1 MASKLIIEKYSPDIE
16 KFMKNNSNKNKLFRY
31 IYSYMKKNSEALS
44 YNVPIYKIPFNKA
57 GMDYKIV
64 MDVTG
69 INPRE
74 MKKDIN
80 SISEIKKYAD
90 VLKDPLYFVLTM
102 IIFEYNKQVRLTKK
116 EEEEFN
122 TVLMYLTLSMY
133 WSIQYRQFNFEPN
146 DNVAQY
152 TYNRLSN
159 KYYFKKYKT
168 VEKALLVTAENNNT
182 NLVKENKTDDD
193 IIKYVMS
200 LRTRI
205 SNMMVKFANEFYKD
219 NEAGN
224 YINKTIS
231 SSDEDNFI
239 PESDSAS
246 SLINSL
252 TQKVL
257 NSFIKHRVKGN
268 LLRISCN
275 MTKTSPATLNKTL
288 DDIRNNEID
297 KTRQIISNIMAVYI
311 SDKRNS
317 IDTIGTSR
325 FISESIKIY
334 SLGNI
339 TDKKVIE
346 IKDNLDI
353 FLKKYNNKYSQTE
366 REATR
371 NNYRKTLFIYF
382 VLLIS
387 DAL

>member
-1 MASKLIIEKYSPDIE
+1 
-16 KFMKNNSNKNKLFRY
+16 MKNNSNKNKLFRY